1 MEVDFNIFL
10 SKGNVSADTPVFCSG
25 HGFSRRIVRWVVEHA
40 PVCLK
45 FAVPT
50 FLVAR
55 WVPSPLTVFYHPPSR
70 PVKGAVSG
78 TATTTLGEEFP
89 LHREIHNMVL
99 SSTHNYTFGRAKH
112 V

>member
-1 MEVDFNIFL
+1 MEVDFSNFL
-10 SKGNVSADTPVFCSG
+10 CKGDYSAGTPVFCSG

-89 LHREIHNMVL
+89 LV
-99 SSTHNYTFGRAKH
+99 
-112 V
+112 